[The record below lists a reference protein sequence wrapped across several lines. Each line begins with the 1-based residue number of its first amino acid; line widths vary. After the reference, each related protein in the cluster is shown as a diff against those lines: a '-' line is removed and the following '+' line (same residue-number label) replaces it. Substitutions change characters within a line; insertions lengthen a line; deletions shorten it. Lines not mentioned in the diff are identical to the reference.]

1 MTPVWMRLRAE
12 VRGHWRA
19 WLGLV
24 VMLGLFGGA
33 VIAAAAGAR
42 RTDSAYP
49 RFLREHKAITTG
61 VPVGFFDPCCIALT
75 FEDIKSLPQV
85 VDAVRWS
92 FFFGTGGLAASDD
105 PRLGRTIDSFKVLQG
120 RMPDP
125 NKVDEVII
133 PFDLARQRHWRL
145 GTVLRTQP
153 QGPKGPVVKTR
164 VVGIGANAGSFP
176 PYLGDTP
183 TPFGTPAYF
192 KRYAKF
198 VVNGQNGFNAS
209 LLLLRHGDADL
220 DAFHAS
226 LNRLG
231 KGKVGF
237 TFDQIDHTINVNRS
251 FHLQA
256 IALWLLAGMAAIATL
271 MVFGQTLA
279 RQTFLESTEYPTL
292 RALGMSREQ
301 LLVAGMSRAL
311 AVGVGGAV
319 LATLVAFGLS
329 PLMPTGLARVAEPSP
344 GLRFD
349 VTMIGLG
356 AAAILLLTVA
366 IALWPAWRAARVSG
380 SMLGVAEIAGAAK
393 PSAAVTTLARTGF
406 PPTAVAGVKLALEPG
421 SGRTAVPVRTTLLG
435 VTLGIAALAT
445 AFSFSTSLTHLL
457 GTPRLYGQNWDA
469 SFFAPFRTNL
479 AKTLLVPELAR
490 DRRVEAIGIGTTALP
505 MTVDR
510 LRLGGIGMDRVRGKV
525 TPPIRTGR
533 EPRTRDEI
541 VLGTK
546 TLEKLGKK
554 VGDNVMASIQ
564 GASQTRMR
572 VVGTAVIPPVGTN
585 ARLGEGAA
593 FRYGALGKLCQ
604 CDVPPED
611 TVLVRFRQGVDKAAA
626 IRELRA
632 RFRREFR
639 EQQPEEVV
647 SRPERPTDLVNF
659 GRVQSLPVILAGLLA
674 ALAAAVLGHALVTSI
689 RRRRRDLAVLKT
701 LGFVRGQVRRT
712 VAWQATVFASIS
724 LLVGVPL
731 GVAGGR
737 WLWTAFA
744 NQLGIVPEPVVPA
757 LPLLLAV
764 PATVLFANV
773 IASLP
778 AGMAARTQPAL
789 ALRTE

>member
-1 MTPVWMRLRAE
+1 MNAVWMRLRAE

-49 RFLREHKAITTG
+49 RFLREHNAVTTG

-75 FEDIKSLPQV
+75 FEDIKALPQV

-105 PRLGRTIDSFKVLQG
+105 PRLGRTINSIKILQG

-125 NKVDEVII
+125 DKVDEVIV
-133 PFDLARQRHWRL
+133 PFDVARLRRWRL
-145 GTVLRTQP
+145 GTVLTSQP
-153 QGPKGPVVKTR
+153 QGTKGPVVRTR
-164 VVGIGANAGSFP
+164 VVGIGASPGDFP

-183 TPFGTPAYF
+183 TPLGTPAYF

-198 VVNGQNGFNAS
+198 VVNGQTGFNAS
-209 LLLLRHGDADL
+209 LLILRHGDADL

-237 TFDQIDHTINVNRS
+237 TFDQIDHTANVKRS

-319 LATLVAFGLS
+319 LATLAAYGLS

-349 VTMIGLG
+349 VTVIGLG

-366 IALWPAWRAARVSG
+366 MALWPAWRAARVSG

-393 PSAAVTTLARTGF
+393 PSAAVTALARTGF

-469 SFFAPFRTNL
+469 SFFAPFRTNF
-479 AKTLLVPELAR
+479 AKTRLVPELAR

-510 LRLGGIGMDRVRGKV
+510 LRLGGLGMDRVRGKV

-533 EPRTRDEI
+533 EPSSQDEI
-541 VLGTK
+541 VVGTK

-554 VGDNVMASIQ
+554 VGDTVMVSVQ
-564 GASQTRMR
+564 GARQARMR
-572 VVGTAVIPPVGTN
+572 IVGTAVIPPVGVS
-585 ARLGEGAA
+585 ARLGEGAT
-593 FRYGALGKLCQ
+593 FRYGALGRLCQ

-611 TVLVRFRQGVDKAAA
+611 TVLVRFRAGVDKTAA

-712 VAWQATVFASIS
+712 VAWQATVFASIA